1 MQKTIES
8 IAIQTFKD
16 VEVWVVDGGSSAET
30 QNYLAQLKTPF
41 FAISEKDQGIY
52 DAMNKG
58 VARSQGEWLYFIG
71 AGDIFESPTVLEEV
85 FKYTIEPETQILLG
99 NIVYD
104 AGSIKKV
111 AFFSKWTRLLWVK
124 NTVHHQSIFYK
135 HEIFNQQT
143 YDPNLKVLGD
153 YELNLSL
160 FIKKV
165 NVKKYPLFIAN
176 CELNGLS
183 KMYNYQLYRE
193 EYQLK
198 IKHAHAILKPFFF
211 GMFILKFLIR
221 KTISFF

>member
-124 NTVHHQSIFYK
+124 NTVHHQ
-135 HEIFNQQT
+135 
-143 YDPNLKVLGD
+143 
-153 YELNLSL
+153 
-160 FIKKV
+160 
-165 NVKKYPLFIAN
+165 
-176 CELNGLS
+176 
-183 KMYNYQLYRE
+183 
-193 EYQLK
+193 
-198 IKHAHAILKPFFF
+198 
-211 GMFILKFLIR
+211 
-221 KTISFF
+221 